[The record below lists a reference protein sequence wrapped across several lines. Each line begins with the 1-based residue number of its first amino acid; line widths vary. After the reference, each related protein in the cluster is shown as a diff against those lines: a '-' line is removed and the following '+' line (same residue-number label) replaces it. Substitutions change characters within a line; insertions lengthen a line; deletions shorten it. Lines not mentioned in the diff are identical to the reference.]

1 MPKVGLVGG
10 RGYVGQEIIR
20 GLVGHPR
27 LELSCIASNS
37 LAGKPIAAEY
47 PEWESL
53 GLTFASS
60 EPEVLAK
67 QAIDVWILALGN
79 GEAKP
84 FAEQLGNTGAKLVDV
99 STDFRCDPN
108 WQYGLTEAF
117 PTQIA
122 ASSRV
127 ANPGCYATGVQL
139 ALWPI
144 RQWLVEPA
152 FAFGVSGYSGAGRKP
167 SPRNDPQRLAD
178 NLMPYHLTGH
188 THELEI
194 ERHLGRHVRLL
205 PHVAAFLRGI
215 TLTVSFQLDRAIS
228 DELVHEQYRKFFA
241 RHSLLAYDE
250 SIPEISKVRNTP
262 FCRVGG
268 LARDPRD
275 ATRWIIVSVLDNL
288 SKGAA
293 TQAIQ
298 NINLMCGFDH
308 QLGITSD

>member
-1 MPKVGLVGG
+1 MPKIGLVGG

-20 GLVGHPR
+20 GLAGHPR
-27 LELSCIASNS
+27 LKLACVASS
-37 LAGKPIAAEY
+37 SMAGQTIAAEY

-53 GLTFASS
+53 GLTFVASD
-60 EPEVLAK
+60 PEILA
-67 QAIDVWILALGN
+67 QQDIDVWILTLGN

-84 FAEQLGNTGAKLVDV
+84 FADRLAKTGAKLIDV
-99 STDFRCDPN
+99 SADFRCDPN
-108 WQYGLTEAF
+108 WQYGLTEVF
-117 PTQIA
+117 SRQIA
-122 ASSRV
+122 VSSRV

-139 ALWPI
+139 ALWPV

-188 THELEI
+188 LHEMEI

-205 PHVAAFLRGI
+205 PQVAEFFRGI
-215 TLTVSFQLDRAIS
+215 SLTVSFQLDQA
-228 DELVHEQYRKFFA
+228 LTVEQMHGRYRQFFEGQP
-241 RHSLLAYDE
+241 LLNYDE
-250 SIPEISKVRNTP
+250 AIPEIAQVRNTP

-298 NINLMCGFDH
+298 NVNLMCGFDH
-308 QLGITSD
+308 QLGIASD